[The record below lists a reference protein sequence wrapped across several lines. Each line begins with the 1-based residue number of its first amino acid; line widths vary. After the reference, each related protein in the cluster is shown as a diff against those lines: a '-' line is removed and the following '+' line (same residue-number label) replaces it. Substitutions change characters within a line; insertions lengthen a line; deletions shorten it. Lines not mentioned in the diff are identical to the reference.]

1 MTFGFC
7 TPFGTNDTAWQQCSF
22 DVFGLIHSQLRV
34 VTRLSATASRRFALR
49 RSISLSLCVWVRT
62 SHTRDVSDQRS
73 QQRLQ
78 AIWSVEHSG
87 NRKKKLGTPVGRSIP
102 HATLPLEKFP
112 IVNRISSNTRI
123 GHIGSIGHRVHGG
136 HFILGSLQGPL
147 WELYMIVR
155 DLLITVAGPTT
166 RLYSLSGT
174 I

>member
-34 VTRLSATASRRFALR
+34 VTRLSATASRLFALR

-87 NRKKKLGTPVGRSIP
+87 NRKKKAWDTSWTVHPSRNSSVGEIP
-102 HATLPLEKFP
+102 
-112 IVNRISSNTRI
+112 NSQSNLVEHTYRP
-123 GHIGSIGHRVHGG
+123 HRVYR
-136 HFILGSLQGPL
+136 P
-147 WELYMIVR
+147 
-155 DLLITVAGPTT
+155 
-166 RLYSLSGT
+166 SGARWALHSGLVPCKDPCGNCT
-174 I
+174 